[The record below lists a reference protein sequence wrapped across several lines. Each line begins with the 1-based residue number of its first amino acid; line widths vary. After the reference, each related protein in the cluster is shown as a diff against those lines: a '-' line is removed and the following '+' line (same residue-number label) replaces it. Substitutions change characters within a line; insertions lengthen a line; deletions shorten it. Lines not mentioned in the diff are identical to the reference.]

1 MDNHLRNHVIEEY
14 FHMGLNY
21 KEIVDCLFL
30 NDEIHLSLRQ
40 LKRILAKK
48 ISDDDATA
56 ALMR

>member
-48 ISDDDATA
+48 ISDDDA
-56 ALMR
+56 